1 MMRQLFTTIGLAAA
15 VLFYAG
21 FAQAEKRYVYLS
33 AGGEVTVFEAD
44 LKTGKLTGIQK
55 NPGAGLTAVDSGQ
68 KHLYR
73 VGGNEIE
80 SYVIQKNGKL
90 LSLGKK
96 LTTAKGG
103 FLAIDA
109 ADRFIAGNDYGG
121 GSVAIWEIGDDGV
134 AGGDLISQVCL
145 EKATHSSV
153 FSPNNGFLLAPATT
167 PNKVFQ
173 LRFNAEIG
181 KLAPNDPPFVSGPEP
196 DGKNATQ
203 PRHLRFHPNGK
214 IVYTT
219 LERELPGVG
228 VWEWDADSGNLK
240 LLQNISTF
248 PEDWEGMIT
257 TADLHLTPDSKFL
270 YVSNRDLTDRKATSG
285 DSSIVRFSVN
295 EKTGLLTLLG
305 KTPCEHV
312 PRSFAVD
319 RAGEFAYVAGQ
330 SAGLLGV
337 YSIDRDSG
345 DLTRVQQ
352 LETGKGPN
360 WVLCVTL
367 K

>member
-1 MMRQLFTTIGLAAA
+1 MMRQLFTTIGLASAA
-15 VLFYAG
+15 LFLANV
-21 FAQAEKRYVYLS
+21 AQAEKRFVYLS

-44 LKTGKLTGIQK
+44 LETGKLTGIQK
-55 NPGAGLTAVDSGQ
+55 NTGAGLTAVDSGQ
-68 KHLYR
+68 KRLYR
-73 VGGNEIE
+73 VGAQEIE
-80 SYVIQKNGKL
+80 SYTIKKDGRL
-90 LSLGKK
+90 RSLGKNA
-96 LTTAKGG
+96 TTAKGG

-121 GSVAIWEIGDDGV
+121 GSVAIWKIGDDGV
-134 AGGDLISQVCL
+134 AGGELISQSAL
-145 EKATHSSV
+145 EKAAHSSV
-153 FSPNNGFLLAPATT
+153 FSPNNKFLLVPATT

-173 LRFNAEIG
+173 LRFDDKNG
-181 KLAPNDPPFVSGPEP
+181 TLTPNDPSFVSGPDP
-196 DGKNATQ
+196 DGQNATQ

-219 LERELPGVG
+219 LEREMPGVG
-228 VWEWDADSGNLK
+228 VWEWDAALGSLK

-248 PEDWEGMIT
+248 PEDWEGVIT
-257 TADLHLTPDSKFL
+257 TADLHLTPDAKFL

-285 DSSIVRFSVN
+285 DSSIVRFSVD
-295 EKTGLLTLLG
+295 EKTGSLTFLG
-305 KTPCEHV
+305 HTPCEHV

-319 RAGEFAYVAGQ
+319 RAGEFVYVAGQ

-337 YSIDRDSG
+337 YSINQGTG

-352 LETGKGPN
+352 LETGKSPN
-360 WVLCVTL
+360 WVMCVTL